1 MIGVR
6 EVAGSNPVVPT
17 ISIKNTA
24 ANFGSRF
31 CIAEDTM
38 VNSRDMKYHL
48 SFLIVLML
56 IHLSCSLERSDQSR
70 QEAAPQNVNGPT
82 LSLGMSHELA
92 LEIIRECGGQDIT
105 SELAIVS
112 LTGEGPLSGL
122 VWHLEP
128 YNSVISIGAQNG
140 NLAGIDYWTIEDFSV
155 SKIHRVE
162 SKRSLKSLTFEKQTR
177 TVKIQVL

>member
-1 MIGVR
+1 
-6 EVAGSNPVVPT
+6 
-17 ISIKNTA
+17 
-24 ANFGSRF
+24 
-31 CIAEDTM
+31 M

-56 IHLSCSLERSDQSR
+56 VHSSCSPERLDQPR
-70 QEAAPQNVNGPT
+70 QQNAPQNTNEPT
-82 LSLGMSHELA
+82 LSLGMSHESA

-105 SELAIVS
+105 SELAIIS
-112 LTGEGPLSGL
+112 LDGEGPLRGL

-128 YNSVISIGAQNG
+128 YNSVISIGARDG
-140 NLAGIDYWTIEDFSV
+140 NLAGIDYWTTADFSV